1 MKAWGLWNK
10 YILMTT
16 GQEEWWHQAKPVSV
30 LTYTPDKLWTFP
42 LMVNFGIKTIV
53 WVSSTEHLPSADVW
67 LSDSQ
72 RSDRG
77 PGSHPPS
84 WSRVEWV
91 RNTHTVRSPPTHI
104 PIQSGLVWNT
114 EVHTKN
120 ISIVIP
126 GTFHMHLARRALQH
140 EAEDNTC
147 IKLFTWQ
154 VSIDLT
160 ICAFWQESMEPA
172 RLRITHTADSSMNS
186 DTCGGAHSHV
196 WI

>member
-1 MKAWGLWNK
+1 M
-10 YILMTT
+10 MTSSKT
-16 GQEEWWHQAKPVSV
+16 CFSDNTHTWQ
-30 LTYTPDKLWTFP
+30 T
-42 LMVNFGIKTIV
+42 VNFSVNDYLGLQYRDG
-53 WVSSTEHLPSADVW
+53 SHLPSADVW

-77 PGSHPPS
+77 PRSHPPT

-91 RNTHTVRSPPTHI
+91 RNTHTVRSPSTNI

-120 ISIVIP
+120 ISTVIP

-147 IKLFTWQ
+147 INLFTWQ